1 MNKFI
6 ITSLIV
12 LLSYNHHSIH
22 AQQSEKASS
31 LLAEVSEKMAS
42 YQNMYIKFKYTLENK
57 EVAMKQESEGIAYTM
72 GEKYHLNFMGN
83 LFIYDG
89 KKTFIILEEDEEV
102 NIIDGNSEEDL
113 LTPTKLLNF
122 YREGYNYQLAEKETV
137 NEKQVQYIKL
147 IPIDSQSE
155 SAYFLLRIDLPSKN
169 IEQIVNIGNNGTETI
184 FTIKEFVTNQA
195 LPESLFSFDRNKYV
209 DYIINE

>member
-12 LLSYNHHSIH
+12 LLSYNHHSVH

-57 EVAMKQESEGIAYTM
+57 EVAMKQESEGIVYTK

-83 LFIYDG
+83 LFIFDG
-89 KKTFIILEEDEEV
+89 EKTFIILEEDEEV

-113 LTPTKLLNF
+113 LTPTKLFHF
-122 YREGYNYQLAEKETV
+122 YKEGYNYQLAEKETV
-137 NEKQVQYIKL
+137 NEKQLQNIKL

-169 IEQIVNIGNNGTETI
+169 IEEIVNIGNNGTETI
-184 FTIKEFVTNQA
+184 FTIKEFVTNQE